1 MNANLCSSGACS
13 PGPCPRRDMPC
24 GLRTLLPASPSPST
38 FCSVPPPPAPTGG
51 HRWGRAG
58 TGPPSP
64 SSWPRL
70 LLSPVENSHLPD
82 GQQWAGRPDHGARAA
97 AAGHTSPSSST
108 SDSKLGS
115 ELKNGWPDPDG
126 FLEEVASG
134 SCSDNRDPGRV
145 AGRTEPVVP
154 ARSVKG
160 ASAQARGL
168 GSRWRV
174 TAGGAGGA
182 PANGQGAGLSS
193 RLRHPVLSP
202 PRPRH
207 CHSRGS
213 DVCPSPGV
221 CVQPQAQ
228 VIRQACRVCQQLGPP
243 WSPGLRQLQPS
254 HLPAPGGP
262 LRAQRWRRLLAPS
275 PAFFGPVQH
284 FPQFARRW
292 AVAWHRWAKTE
303 PNPEPRAYSP
313 PAPSLPPFRGA
324 SVCQPGPP
332 CHFSVSL
339 TASLLIP
346 LGLGSRTCLTVLCPP
361 PHRGDPGG
369 LGGLGAGSSPTLRTL
384 PSASAP
390 SRTLQWP

>member
-1 MNANLCSSGACS
+1 MQISAA
-13 PGPCPRRDMPC
+13 PGPAVPGPAPGVTCPAAC
-24 GLRTLLPASPSPST
+24 GPFSLLLPPQAPSAQCPLH
-38 FCSVPPPPAPTGG
+38 PPPQEVWESSVTGG
-51 HRWGRAG
+51 EGQGRGRHPQALG
-58 TGPPSP
+58 R
-64 SSWPRL
+64 PRL
-70 LLSPVENSHLPD
+70 LLSPVENAHLPD

-134 SCSDNRDPGRV
+134 SCSDDRDPGRV

-160 ASAQARGL
+160 ASAQARGP

-182 PANGQGAGLSS
+182 PANGRGAGLSS

-202 PRPRH
+202 PPRH
-207 CHSRGS
+207 CHSQGS

-284 FPQFARRW
+284 FPQFARR
-292 AVAWHRWAKTE
+292 
-303 PNPEPRAYSP
+303 
-313 PAPSLPPFRGA
+313 
-324 SVCQPGPP
+324 
-332 CHFSVSL
+332 
-339 TASLLIP
+339 
-346 LGLGSRTCLTVLCPP
+346 
-361 PHRGDPGG
+361 
-369 LGGLGAGSSPTLRTL
+369 
-384 PSASAP
+384 
-390 SRTLQWP
+390 

>member
-24 GLRTLLPASPSPST
+24 GLRTLLPASPSPSI

-51 HRWGRAG
+51 LGKLSHRWGRAG

-134 SCSDNRDPGRV
+134 SCSDDRDPGRV
-145 AGRTEPVVP
+145 AGRTEPVIP

-160 ASAQARGL
+160 ASAQARGP
-168 GSRWRV
+168 GSKWRV
-174 TAGGAGGA
+174 TAGGAGGT
-182 PANGQGAGLSS
+182 PANGRGAGLSS

-202 PRPRH
+202 P
-207 CHSRGS
+207 
-213 DVCPSPGV
+213 
-221 CVQPQAQ
+221 
-228 VIRQACRVCQQLGPP
+228 PP
-243 WSPGLRQLQPS
+243 PDTATPEAAMSV
-254 HLPAPGGP
+254 PAPGSVSSRRPRSSVRPAESASSWGHLGP
-262 LRAQRWRRLLAPS
+262 QASVSSSQATSPPPGGRCGPRGGGACSLPAQLSLVPFSISPS
-275 PAFFGPVQH
+275 SPGAGQWLGTDGPRQN
-284 FPQFARRW
+284 RTRS
-292 AVAWHRWAKTE
+292 
-303 PNPEPRAYSP
+303 PEPTPRQPLLFLLFGALLCAS
-313 PAPSLPPFRGA
+313 RGHRVT
-324 SVCQPGPP
+324 SQ
-332 CHFSVSL
+332 
-339 TASLLIP
+339 
-346 LGLGSRTCLTVLCPP
+346 CL
-361 PHRGDPGG
+361 
-369 LGGLGAGSSPTLRTL
+369 
-384 PSASAP
+384 
-390 SRTLQWP
+390 